1 MPKQTKVGGRPEK
14 KETKE
19 QKRLRLLAEKE
30 SFDQCKNLLPIFGL
44 FLLLL
49 TFSFSLYVHNL
60 PPAPPPS
67 SPVSQKID
75 LRDFTIEQLDEMVE
89 QSKDVEFGQKIEE
102 YKKML
107 EVRMRQAEMK
117 RNTHGVED

>member
-1 MPKQTKVGGRPEK
+1 MAGTKTSKVGGKNLK
-14 KETKE
+14 KESKE

-30 SFDQCKNLLPIFGL
+30 SFDQCKKLLPLVGL
-44 FLLLL
+44 LFLLL

-60 PPAPPPS
+60 PPAPIPS
-67 SPVSQKID
+67 TPVSQKID

-102 YKKML
+102 YKKMV
-107 EVRMRQAEMK
+107 EVRRMR
-117 RNTHGVED
+117 TI